1 MYQAHLKNL
10 PQISTSC
17 TTLPLTKYWRSSSL
31 EPPLITD
38 NYPPAQLI
46 AGGGIHASKAYCVY
60 VNVCVLVCPCRD
72 GWKLLANSI
81 NKLTSGKRA
90 NHISYL

>member
-1 MYQAHLKNL
+1 MMYQAHLKNL
-10 PQISTSC
+10 PQLSTSC
-17 TTLPLTKYWRSSSL
+17 TPLPLTKY
-31 EPPLITD
+31 
-38 NYPPAQLI
+38 YPPAQLI

-81 NKLTSGKRA
+81 NKLTSGKMA